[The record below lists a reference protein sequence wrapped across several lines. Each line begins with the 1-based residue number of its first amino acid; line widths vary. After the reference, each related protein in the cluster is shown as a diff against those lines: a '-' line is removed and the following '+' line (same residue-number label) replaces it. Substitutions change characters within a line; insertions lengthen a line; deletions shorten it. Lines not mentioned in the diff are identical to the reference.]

1 MDEILERLA
10 RLETLM
16 ENHLDT
22 HSTIVKFFLA
32 PLVIGVVLL
41 LLKAYVW

>member
-22 HSTIVKFFLA
+22 HSTVVKYFMA
-32 PLVIGVVLL
+32 PIAVGVVLL
-41 LLKAYVW
+41 LLKAYIW